1 MARRSRLTGDIR
13 LRKVLRTIHQTV
25 DNEVKVAMQEGA
37 DKILASMKQFV
48 PKDTGA
54 GAEAL
59 TAYVAP
65 SGLDAQIGLRGKKA
79 NRRFFYL
86 RFIEYG
92 TKGNYR
98 GQKGGRR
105 TLQATNKT
113 DGRNWFG
120 KSPDI
125 PSMPA
130 HPWLRP
136 ALDVNRE
143 VVLADVRAAV
153 GRTLTKA
160 AGVR

>member
-1 MARRSRLTGDIR
+1 LSGDFR
-13 LRKVLRTIHQTV
+13 LRKVLRTIHQNV

-37 DKILASMKQFV
+37 DRILASMKQFV

-79 NRRFFYL
+79 NRRFYYL

-92 TKGNYR
+92 TKGNY
-98 GQKGGRR
+98 KGMASGSKTR
-105 TLQATNKT
+105 QAKNKT
-113 DGRNWFG
+113 NGKAWFG
-120 KSPDI
+120 KSPNI
-125 PSMPA
+125 PALPA

-143 VVLADVRAAV
+143 VVLADIRAAV